1 MNDHTN
7 DWRNEINWP
16 YARRFLR
23 AHVIM
28 WMFGFVLTLLSA
40 LGILVGA
47 NRKFLGVL
55 ALLIF
60 AASLVGT
67 VPIFG
72 KAMQEDHEGPVYSFM
87 VFLIFFGF
95 LLSSGG
101 YMWLLS
107 SISLSSIELW

>member
-1 MNDHTN
+1 
-7 DWRNEINWP
+7 
-16 YARRFLR
+16 
-23 AHVIM
+23 M
-28 WMFGFVLTLLSA
+28 WVFGFVLTLLST

-47 NRKFLGVL
+47 TRKFLGIL

-60 AASLVGT
+60 AASLVGA

-72 KAMQEDHEGPVYSFM
+72 KARQKDHEGPVYAFK

-95 LLSSGG
+95 LLSSAV

-107 SISLSSIELW
+107 SISLDSIELW